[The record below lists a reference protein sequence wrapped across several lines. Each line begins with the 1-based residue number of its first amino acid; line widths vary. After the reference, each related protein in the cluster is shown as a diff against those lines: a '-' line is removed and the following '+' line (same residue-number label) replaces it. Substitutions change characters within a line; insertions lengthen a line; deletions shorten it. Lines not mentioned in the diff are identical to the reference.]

1 MIPAR
6 CAPRRMVQIVSRC
19 QGGFAIRSIMP
30 ETKTRRLLRPIVR
43 AYERF
48 LKIRG
53 NPREIALGMA
63 LGLFVGMT
71 PLMGLHTLMAVPLAA
86 MFKWNKISAAVG
98 VWVTNALTAPI
109 IYGINYLVG
118 ARILGLSRSFGFED
132 TDGLSALYRL
142 MVKTPEI
149 FWATTIGGIVLG
161 VPLAAAGYYFAY
173 SVVHKYQAGIKTK
186 LNRSKERRAQKNRL
200 RKKRTPPPLPKKKGL
215 NSTAAPPPSAAA
227 KN

>member
-1 MIPAR
+1 MA
-6 CAPRRMVQIVSRC
+6 VSA
-19 QGGFAIRSIMP
+19 GRSTMP
-30 ETKTRRLLRPIVR
+30 ETKTHRFLNPIIR

-71 PLMGLHTLMAVPLAA
+71 PLMGLHTVIAVPLAA
-86 MFKWNKISAAVG
+86 LFKWNKISAAVG
-98 VWVTNALTAPI
+98 VWVTNAITAPI

-118 ARILGLSRSFGFED
+118 ARIVGLSRTFGFEE

-161 VPLAAAGYYFAY
+161 VPLAVAGYYFSY
-173 SVVHKYQAGIKTK
+173 SVVHKYQADIKVK
-186 LNRSKERRAQKNRL
+186 LTRSKQVRAQK
-200 RKKRTPPPLPKKKGL
+200 KRQEPAVPINEGL
-215 NSTAAPPPSAAA
+215 KSTQEPPPSAVT